1 MHALR
6 ASTPAAAARAVRAPL
21 VLRPSSSRQN
31 RLIAAAAASSSASPP
46 PVDVAALKADLAS
59 AKKDVAALIQ
69 SKHCNPI
76 LLRMGF
82 HDAGTY
88 DRNTGQGGAVGCS
101 HFPANIGAIQNAGL
115 PVAVSLLTEIKKKH
129 PLVSWADL
137 FQMSSAVAVELAGGP
152 VVPLRFGRVDAPKP
166 EDANPGNLPDAA
178 PPAGH
183 ANFHDGSA
191 TPAEHLRRVF
201 TGRMGLTD
209 RDIVALSGAH
219 SLGRVRPERSGFG
232 KESTKYTEKGPGT
245 PGGSSWT
252 VDWLVFNNDY
262 YIEALKAKEG
272 KGDADLVVLPTDQAV
287 FDDAEFAKFGKL
299 YAEDQAAFFR
309 DYVEAH
315 MKMSEL
321 GVTWL
326 PGTPVTL

>member
-6 ASTPAAAARAVRAPL
+6 TSAPAARSASARAPFRRASEMMPPVRAAAAGA
-21 VLRPSSSRQN
+21 
-31 RLIAAAAASSSASPP
+31 
-46 PVDVAALKADLAS
+46 PVDVAALKADLLS
-59 AKKDVAALIQ
+59 AKKDVAALIS

-88 DRNTGQGGAVGCS
+88 SRHTKTGGAVGAS
-101 HFPANIGAIQNAGL
+101 HFKKNIDHAHNAGL
-115 PVAVSLLTEIKKKH
+115 PTAVALLDPIKAKH

-137 FQMSSAVAVELAGGP
+137 FQMSSVVAVELAGGP
-152 VVPLRFGRVDAPKP
+152 VIPLKYGRVDAPAP
-166 EDANPGNLPDAA
+166 EDADPGNLPEPA
-178 PPAGH
+178 PVSHGK
-183 ANFHDGSA
+183 FYDGSA

-201 TGRMGLTD
+201 TGNMGLSD
-209 RDIVALSGAH
+209 QDIVALSGAH

-232 KESTKYTEKGPGT
+232 KESTKYTKDGPGT

-262 YIEALKAKEG
+262 YVETLKAKEG
-272 KGDADLVVLPTDQAV
+272 KGDPDLVVLPTDQAV
-287 FDDAEFAKFGKL
+287 FDDPAFAKIGL
-299 YAEDQAAFFR
+299 AYAEDQDLFFR

-315 MKMSEL
+315 VKMSEL
-321 GVTWL
+321 GVTWA